1 MTPPFCTAEG
11 DGSMDSSFLMEPG
24 CQGGYAL
31 EHFLDRC
38 PTETFLP
45 ELFQGRP
52 SGPGGFGGR
61 DVWNNPPLGSPR
73 IPESR
78 TITSTP
84 SSRIPSLRNRASSLF
99 GIKRDDDQ
107 YRPSGMFGY
116 HLKQH
121 LAGWMNGVS

>member
-1 MTPPFCTAEG
+1 MADASMTPPFCTAEG

-84 SSRIPSLRNRASSLF
+84 SSRIPSLRNRASSL
-99 GIKRDDDQ
+99 
-107 YRPSGMFGY
+107 
-116 HLKQH
+116 L
-121 LAGWMNGVS
+121 VSSVMMISTVLLGCSVVILSTTLPDG